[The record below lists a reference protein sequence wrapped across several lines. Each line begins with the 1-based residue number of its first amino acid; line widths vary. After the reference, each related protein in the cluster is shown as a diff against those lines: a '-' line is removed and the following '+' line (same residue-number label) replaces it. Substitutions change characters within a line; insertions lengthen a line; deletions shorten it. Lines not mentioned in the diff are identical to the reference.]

1 MLDQIVKTVHE
12 IADQTAT
19 AVFNLFTEK
28 LRNFQPTYQLLY
40 TEKEAAEFLKIS
52 VDTLQKWRKAGLIDY
67 TEYPCLTRREDGH
80 KANLKYV
87 YKLENLME
95 VVDRFQVKQPASRK
109 YQLANER
116 FVVPVGECQ
125 GRVN

>member
-40 TEKEAAEFLKIS
+40 TEKEAAS
-52 VDTLQKWRKAGLIDY
+52 LQK
-67 TEYPCLTRREDGH
+67 RR
-80 KANLKYV
+80 
-87 YKLENLME
+87 
-95 VVDRFQVKQPASRK
+95 
-109 YQLANER
+109 
-116 FVVPVGECQ
+116 
-125 GRVN
+125 

>member
-1 MLDQIVKTVHE
+1 MQ
-12 IADQTAT
+12 
-19 AVFNLFTEK
+19 
-28 LRNFQPTYQLLY
+28 
-40 TEKEAAEFLKIS
+40 
-52 VDTLQKWRKAGLIDY
+52 
-67 TEYPCLTRREDGH
+67 
-80 KANLKYV
+80 
-87 YKLENLME
+87 NLME